1 MMDLFTL
8 FWVSIG
14 LFAIIGAVRG
24 WSKEV
29 IAMAGLILSLFAINT
44 FGHLF
49 IRIVGS
55 VGIVGNEAD
64 LMAEMQRQFLVL
76 APVHLVIAFFSYQ
89 AVLLVKSRITPRE
102 TIQERLLGFIF
113 GALNGYLVVG
123 ALWSLLEYKITPD
136 GWLRLPPNIPYA
148 FESILLRPSVLDPTQ
163 EMLITH
169 LPIPFL
175 VPWLPLLVVL
185 IFLFVIVV
193 IL

>member
-1 MMDLFTL
+1 MINLFAV
-8 FWVSIG
+8 FWISVV

-29 IAMAGLILSLFAINT
+29 IAMAGLVLSLFAINT

-49 IRIVGS
+49 VRLVGGVDTGAS
-55 VGIVGNEAD
+55 EAD
-64 LMAEMQRQFLVL
+64 FLAEMRRQFFILGGIHVF
-76 APVHLVIAFFSYQ
+76 IAFFSYQ
-89 AVLLVKSRITPRE
+89 GVILVRSRITPRE
-102 TIQERLLGFIF
+102 TIQERLLGLIF

-123 ALWSLLEYKITPD
+123 TLWSLLEYKITPD
-136 GWLRLPPNIPYA
+136 GWLRLPPNFPYA
-148 FESILLRPSVLDPTQ
+148 FDSLIIRPIVDTPSQELLL
-163 EMLITH
+163 TH